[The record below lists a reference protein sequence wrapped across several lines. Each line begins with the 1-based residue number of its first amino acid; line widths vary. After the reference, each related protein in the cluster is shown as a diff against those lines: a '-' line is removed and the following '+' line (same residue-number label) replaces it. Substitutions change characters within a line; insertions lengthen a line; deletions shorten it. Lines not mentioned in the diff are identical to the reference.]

1 MNRDEFGILH
11 PSSRY
16 CCSSAWPGKW
26 PDRRGLPPNPYEDP
40 RGQET
45 NVPEERI
52 VAFLPLFRIGH
63 RWHPVTRPDFSAR
76 CRCSERAT
84 APHTSCGAIAV
95 ETTIAGLLRVPC
107 DLDT

>member
-1 MNRDEFGILH
+1 M
-11 PSSRY
+11 
-16 CCSSAWPGKW
+16 
-26 PDRRGLPPNPYEDP
+26 PNPYEDP

-63 RWHPVTRPDFSAR
+63 RWHPVTRPDFIAR